1 MSVSRNR
8 RRCLSALGLLPAVG
22 MAAPSAGPL
31 IRHALVELPPGVPNY
46 ELAVLRLLLDKTLP
60 SHGPYRLEAA
70 PAMTQSRAFLQLG
83 GGDLDV
89 ASSVTTTEHEAQA
102 LAVRTCLFRGL
113 IGIRL
118 PIALTRRRTEL
129 QGVST
134 LEQARRLRLAQV
146 ESWPDTQILKAN
158 GWPVQAIARRDS
170 FPLLLERERIDL
182 FALGAIE
189 VFPFVDAL
197 PGLSVLEG
205 WLIAYPAPLYFFVS
219 PSQPELAARLRRGW
233 ELVLAD
239 GSFFALFDL
248 WLGPQLQ
255 RAALNE
261 RRWLKLHNPNLPAD
275 TPLQDDRLWH
285 PLVAARL
292 RSQAPG

>member
-1 MSVSRNR
+1 MSASRNR

-46 ELAVLRLLLDKTLP
+46 ELAVLRLLLDKTLA
-60 SHGPYRLEAA
+60 SHGPYRLAAA
-70 PAMTQSRAFLQLG
+70 PAMTQSRAFLQLAA
-83 GGDLDV
+83 GDLDLT
-89 ASSVTTTEHEAQA
+89 SSVTTTEHEAQA
-102 LAVRTCLFRGL
+102 VAVRVCLYRGL

-118 PIALTRRRTEL
+118 PIALKRRRAEL
-129 QGVST
+129 QGVAS

-158 GWPVQAIARRDS
+158 GWPVQGIARRDS
-170 FPLLLERERIDL
+170 FPALLERERIDL

-197 PGLSVLEG
+197 PQLAVVDG

-219 PSQPELAARLRRGW
+219 PSQPELAARLYKGW

-239 GSFFALFDL
+239 GSFAALFEQ
-248 WLGPQLQ
+248 WVGPQLQ
-255 RAALNE
+255 RAALND
-261 RRWLKLHNPNLPAD
+261 RRWLKLRNPDLPPD

-292 RSQAPG
+292 RG

>member
-8 RRCLSALGLLPAVG
+8 RRCLSALGLLPALG
-22 MAAPSAGPL
+22 TAGPSAAPL

-46 ELAVLRLLLDKTLP
+46 ELTVLRLLLDRTLA
-60 SHGPYRLEAA
+60 SHGPCRLAAA
-70 PAMTQSRAFLQLG
+70 PAMTQSRAFLQLAA
-83 GGDLDV
+83 GDLELTT
-89 ASSVTTTEHEAQA
+89 SVTTTEHEAQA

-113 IGIRL
+113 LGIRL
-118 PIALTRRRTEL
+118 PIALARRRAEL
-129 QGVST
+129 QGFAT

-170 FPLLLERERIDL
+170 FPLLLARERIDL

-197 PGLSVLEG
+197 PGLCVLDG

-219 PSQPELAARLRRGW
+219 PSQPELAARLRKGW

-239 GSFFALFDL
+239 GSFVALFDQ
-248 WLGPQLQ
+248 WMGPQLQ
-255 RAALNE
+255 RAALND
-261 RRWLKLHNPNLPAD
+261 RRWLKLHNPGLPAD

-292 RSQAPG
+292 KT

>member
-1 MSVSRNR
+1 MPVSRHR
-8 RRCLSALGLLPAVG
+8 RHCLSALGLLPVLAAG
-22 MAAPSAGPL
+22 APSAGPL
-31 IRHALVELPPGVPNY
+31 IRHSLVQLPSGVPNY
-46 ELAVLRLLLDKTLP
+46 ELAVLRLLLDKTLT
-60 SHGPYRLEAA
+60 SHGPYRLAEA

-83 GGDLDV
+83 SGELDV

-102 LAVRTCLFRGL
+102 LAVRVCLYRGL
-113 IGIRL
+113 LGIRL
-118 PIALTRRRTEL
+118 PIALARRRAEL
-129 QGVST
+129 QAVAT

-146 ESWPDTQILKAN
+146 ESWPDTQILRAN
-158 GWPVQAIARRDS
+158 GWPVQPIARRDS

-197 PGLSVLEG
+197 PGLCVLDG

-219 PSQPELAARLRRGW
+219 PSQPELAARLRKGW
-233 ELVLAD
+233 EQVLAD
-239 GSFFALFDL
+239 GSFVTLFDQ

-255 RAALNE
+255 RAALND
-261 RRWLKLHNPNLPAD
+261 RRWLKLRNPDLPPD
-275 TPLQDDRLWH
+275 TPLQDERRWH

-292 RSQAPG
+292 KS

>member
-1 MSVSRNR
+1 MSVSRHR
-8 RRCLSALGLLPAVG
+8 RRCLSALGLLPALG
-22 MAAPSAGPL
+22 IAAPSAGPL

-46 ELAVLRLLLDKTLP
+46 ELAVLRLLLDKTGA
-60 SHGPYRLEAA
+60 SHGPYRLAAA
-70 PAMTQSRAFLQLG
+70 PAMTQSRAFLQLAA
-83 GGDLDV
+83 GDLELTT
-89 ASSVTTTEHEAQA
+89 SVTTTEHEAQA

-113 IGIRL
+113 LGIRL
-118 PIALTRRRTEL
+118 PIALSRRRAEL
-129 QGVST
+129 QGVAT

-197 PGLSVLEG
+197 PGLCVLDG

-219 PSQPELAARLRRGW
+219 PSQPELAARLRKGW
-233 ELVLAD
+233 ELAMTD
-239 GSFFALFDL
+239 GSFVALFEQ
-248 WLGPQLQ
+248 WAGPQLQ
-255 RAALNE
+255 RAALND
-261 RRWLKLHNPNLPAD
+261 RRWLKLHNPSLPTD

-292 RSQAPG
+292 KT